1 MLIIAYIYLRNV
13 IRISH
18 PVHAY
23 KTQIVSDNHNSFD
36 RHHNFV
42 HTASTTHA
50 IQELLYYR
58 NVYFERRSLL
68 LIPWCRYTVSLCE
81 VADI

>member
-13 IRISH
+13 TRISH

-23 KTQIVSDNHNSFD
+23 KTQIPPDNHNSCS
-36 RHHNFV
+36 RHHSFIN
-42 HTASTTHA
+42 TRTTPHA
-50 IQELLYYR
+50 IQEVLLYR

-68 LIPWCRYTVSLCE
+68 LIPWCMYTVS
-81 VADI
+81 V